1 MQENKLYIEDLENAI
16 KATNDIEKLRGE
28 VIFITGAN
36 GLIGSF
42 IIDIIMYLN
51 KTSSFNTTVIAN
63 SRNIAKLNKRFDS
76 YIQSPLFQPYIGDI
90 IQPINYSGHVD
101 YIINCASN
109 THPLQYAT
117 RPIETII
124 TNIDGTSNVL
134 DFATETGAKKTL
146 FLSSVEIYG
155 ENIDNIERFKETDM
169 GYIDCNSLR
178 SGYNEAKRCA
188 EALCQAYIEQ
198 NGIDVSILRLPRIY
212 GPTVKADDTKVMS
225 QFIFKAMHGEDIILK
240 SNGEQFF
247 SYLYVADAVS
257 GILTCLI
264 SGKNGEVY
272 NLGNIDSDIKIKDLA
287 RVIAEKV
294 GVKVVFKRP
303 GDIER
308 KGYSKA
314 TIARLDY
321 SKITNSLD
329 WKPLYSI
336 EDGIKRTLEILKD
349 THRGERGNKSEMMK

>member
-1 MQENKLYIEDLENAI
+1 MEENKLYIEDLKNTI
-16 KATNDIEKLRGE
+16 RSTNNIEELRNKT
-28 VIFITGAN
+28 IFITGAN

-42 IIDIIMYLN
+42 IIDVIMYLN
-51 KTSSFNTTVIAN
+51 VVEDFNTVIIAN
-63 SRNIAKLNKRFDS
+63 ARSLAKLNKRFS
-76 YIQSPLFQPYIGDI
+76 LYRQNSLFQPYICDI
-90 IQPINYSGHVD
+90 NQTIDYDGRVD

-117 RPIETII
+117 KPIETIM

-134 DFATETGAKKTL
+134 DFAAKIGAKKTL

-155 ENIDNIERFKETDM
+155 ENTNNIERFKETDM

-212 GPTVKADDTKVMS
+212 GPTVKADDTKVIS
-225 QFIFKAMHGEDIILK
+225 QFIFKAINGEDIVLK
-240 SNGEQFF
+240 SSGEQFF
-247 SYLYVADAVS
+247 SFLYVADAVS

-264 SGKNGEVY
+264 NGEKGEVY
-272 NLGNIDSDIKIKDLA
+272 NLGNIDSDVRIKDLA
-287 RVIAEKV
+287 RIVAEEV
-294 GVKVVFKRP
+294 GVEVVFETP
-303 GDIER
+303 DSIES

-321 SKITNSLD
+321 SKITNDLN
-329 WKPLYSI
+329 WEPLYSI
-336 EDGIKRTLEILKD
+336 EDGVRKTIKILKND
-349 THRGERGNKSEMMK
+349 LHSGQGNETEK